1 MDLPPSIAPTL
12 SQLDI
17 AGALGLAV
25 LGIVFTFFLVDL
37 LDNTGALIATTHP
50 AGLMRPDGT
59 VPNLGRAL
67 QADSGGAIIGATL
80 GTFATVSHIESAAGI
95 QAGGRMGLA
104 AVVVAAL
111 FLAPLAT
118 SIPAFATAPAVVF
131 VACPRAQALRG
142 VAWDDPTNYVPAV
155 ITTLAMPF
163 TFSIASG
170 IGLGFIPYALLRTI
184 GGRPRRYQRAELS
197 THAARPMARR
207 QAARMPGARRPRGV
221 DVSTSTCV
229 GMSGAAWV
237 TAALCITTFAL
248 GQAGRAA

>member
-1 MDLPPSIAPTL
+1 MVDLPPSIAPTL

-17 AGALGLAV
+17 AEALGLGV
-25 LGIVFTFFLVDL
+25 LGIVLTFFLVDL
-37 LDNTGALIATTHP
+37 LHNTDTLIATTHP

-80 GTFATVSHIESAAGI
+80 GTSATVSHIESAAGI
-95 QAGGRMGLA
+95 QAGGPMGLA

-118 SIPAFATAPAVVF
+118 SIPAFASAPAVVF
-131 VACPRAQALRG
+131 VACPWAQALRD

-163 TFSIASG
+163 TFSITSG
-170 IGLGFIPYALLRTI
+170 TGLVFIPCALPRIRLAADDRRA
-184 GGRPRRYQRAELS
+184 GGRGDTNAPSCRPLRCAQRREAKPRGCAAPGVRGALMCQHQRAL
-197 THAARPMARR
+197 
-207 QAARMPGARRPRGV
+207 V
-221 DVSTSTCV
+221 
-229 GMSGAAWV
+229 
-237 TAALCITTFAL
+237 
-248 GQAGRAA
+248 